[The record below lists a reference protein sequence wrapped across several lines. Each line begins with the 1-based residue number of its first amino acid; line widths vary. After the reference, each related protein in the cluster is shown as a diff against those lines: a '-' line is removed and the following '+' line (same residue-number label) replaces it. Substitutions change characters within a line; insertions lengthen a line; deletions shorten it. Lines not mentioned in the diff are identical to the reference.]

1 MYRICVTLLA
11 TVNHY
16 EPLLDKVTERRGKER
31 FDQNALRRNFNE
43 RIEAKRRDPDHVF
56 VRYIS
61 LVNYCT

>member
-16 EPLLDKVTERRGKER
+16 EDLLDKITERREKEK
-31 FDQNALRRNFNE
+31 FDRNVPRRNFNE

-56 VRYIS
+56 VRYVS
-61 LVNYCT
+61 LVNCCS